1 MVTPAGAPTPGLGG
15 VSAQVGGRSNR
26 LIEDGADGA

>member
-1 MVTPAGAPTPGLGG
+1 MVTLVAAPTPGLGG

-26 LIEDGADGA
+26 LINDTADGA